1 VKVMVVDQGKALEQ
15 MNDGDDV
22 GGVCE
27 KMVVEQGQGL
37 GLVGDGG
44 GVCCEDDQPHLQ
56 TL

>member
-1 VKVMVVDQGKALEQ
+1 

-27 KMVVEQGQGL
+27 KMVVGQGQEL
-37 GLVGDGG
+37 GLMGDGDDVG